1 VLRYEIKNLFATQPS
16 ILYFSFLGL
25 EPDGCLVADQFR
37 IRTKT
42 FENAGAGKEKG
53 LIRLLDDVPAKK
65 NVLFCDGVVFFLD
78 RRLLMG
84 AKIFNQ
90 SKLHI
95 SYGYPKRKPHLQY
108 RK

>member
-1 VLRYEIKNLFATQPS
+1 MLRYEIKNLFAAQPS

-78 RRLLMG
+78 RGLLMG
-84 AKIFNQ
+84 A
-90 SKLHI
+90 SI
-95 SYGYPKRKPHLQY
+95 SVYPFCYKTYSILKG
-108 RK
+108 